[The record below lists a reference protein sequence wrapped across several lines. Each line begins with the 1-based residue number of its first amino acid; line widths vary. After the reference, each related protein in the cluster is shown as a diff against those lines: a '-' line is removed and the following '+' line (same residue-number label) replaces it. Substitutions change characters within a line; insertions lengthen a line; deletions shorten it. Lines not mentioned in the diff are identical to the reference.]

1 MSSSRWTPQKDAILV
16 EKYDELKGDF
26 EQINFFYERSVK
38 LNMNNLIKPV
48 MVESTYLNEKSLD
61 DEFNDAINY
70 FDTSN
75 LIQNNS

>member
-38 LNMNNLIKPV
+38 LNLLK
-48 MVESTYLNEKSLD
+48 
-61 DEFNDAINY
+61 
-70 FDTSN
+70 
-75 LIQNNS
+75 